1 MERLQL
7 GKARTSL
14 SLSVC
19 HVASLLVDVYGLRNP
34 KVLRGDITS
43 EMLGSRL

>member
-1 MERLQL
+1 MESLQL

-14 SLSVC
+14 SLSAC

-34 KVLRGDITS
+34 KVPGDVTS